1 MDRRFDERIR
11 RHPLCPGCRYD
22 LVATVQA
29 NKRVCPEC
37 GYQFTLN
44 ELIRAPQKGEW
55 SLATGLRQALLAI
68 VIRSIVVL
76 PFWAAFVWLVA
87 PVVEMFPF
95 DPFAMGG
102 VALIFIVPGVAIG
115 HVISRRLNDIAG
127 CQSLLF
133 TALAAAFEV
142 AIAIGGVKIAEIWRP
157 MPNWGGFVAM
167 CATLYA
173 ALWTLRNTHFSD

>member
-1 MDRRFDERIR
+1 MSRGDESRADVSTSDRLGPIVIPINAPPPGAVFGWLERSPEVR
-11 RHPLCPGCRYD
+11 LRYA
-22 LVATVQA
+22 LWKA
-29 NKRVCPEC
+29 E
-37 GYQFTLN
+37 
-44 ELIRAPQKGEW
+44 AP
-55 SLATGLRQALLAI
+55 RQAG
-68 VIRSIVVL
+68 VRSIVVL